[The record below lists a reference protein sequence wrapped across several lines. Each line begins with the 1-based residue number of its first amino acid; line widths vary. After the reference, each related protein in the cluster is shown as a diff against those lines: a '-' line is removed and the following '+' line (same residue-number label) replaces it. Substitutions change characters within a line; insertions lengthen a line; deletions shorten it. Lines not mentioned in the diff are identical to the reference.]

1 MSTLLI
7 SEQDKL
13 NILKQYGLLAEQD
26 GFRFNKPGDK
36 NYTPPTGPY
45 APPGEIEI
53 PSSEE
58 FYDMNNGAWGLS
70 ISDWISFV
78 SGFFGLPGNIVSF
91 ILDLLT
97 AKYYHDKGD
106 KYEMGLRLMFA
117 VIPFDQLIRS
127 TPVVKKYTKKQLFD
141 LLLSIKTSSS
151 STVGKIK
158 TKIKKEEISDILM
171 LINNLKLNPK
181 TITSYI
187 YKFYLRIKIKS
198 VVSRMTLKE
207 FLYFVSK
214 NVVRDKTPRNKKIWK
229 IITNLII
236 KQLAK
241 MGIIFVSWDYLFN
254 AMASP
259 EDKNYY
265 KLKQNLNKTLES
277 FEDETIDD
285 YVSLISDLE
294 GIGNLLK
301 NKK

>member
-7 SEQDKL
+7 TEQDKL
-13 NILKQYGLLAEQD
+13 NILKQYGLFEQGAD
-26 GFRFNKPGDK
+26 YALDSQRISKSKPIGSAVDFFDT
-36 NYTPPTGPY
+36 NYGKP
-45 APPGEIEI
+45 I
-53 PSSEE
+53 P
-58 FYDMNNGAWGLS
+58 FTNIKLS

-97 AKYYHDKGD
+97 AKYYHAKGD

-117 VIPFDQLIRS
+117 VLPFDQLIRS
-127 TPVVKKYTKKQLFD
+127 NPVVKKYTKKQLFD
-141 LLLSIKTSSS
+141 LLLSIRTSSS
-151 STVGKIK
+151 STVGKLK
-158 TKIKKEEISDILM
+158 NKLKKEEISDILM
-171 LINNLKLNPK
+171 FINNLKLNHK

-187 YKFYLRIKIKS
+187 YKVYLRIKIKS
-198 VVSRMTLKE
+198 IISRMTLKE

-214 NVVRDKTPRNKKIWK
+214 NIVRDKTPQNKEKWK
-229 IITNLII
+229 MITNFII

-259 EDKNYY
+259 EDKNYH

-285 YVSLISDLE
+285 YVLLISDLE
-294 GIGNLLK
+294 GIVNLLK